1 MNVINAI
8 KGIMLGGAGV
18 GGLIGFAGG
27 AGQAF
32 QNCLQNGMNR
42 RYSPGLTDIE
52 ETYYLMKDTCQLVWR
67 PVLYCGAG
75 ALIGSTFPISMP
87 VIYTGFKAYEDKK
100 KQERYD
106 LMSAVL
112 KSDT

>member
-1 MNVINAI
+1 MNVIKAI
-8 KGIMLGGAGV
+8 MFAGGSV

-32 QNCLQNGMNR
+32 KNVLENGMNR
-42 RYSPGLTDIE
+42 RLYNITDTE

-75 ALIGSTFPISMP
+75 VLIGSTFPISIP
-87 VIYTGFKAYEDKK
+87 VIYTEFKKYEDKK
-100 KQERYD
+100 NKERYD
-106 LMSAVL
+106 SMIALL
-112 KSDT
+112 KSDI